1 MKTIFALS
9 AVLALTGCASVI
21 GEKMQPLSVTTV
33 FESKEIAGLGC
44 TLSNDAGSWTLTSP
58 ASVVVHK
65 STGDLAIDCKKDAYV
80 GNATAVSRANG
91 AVWGNLLLGGGIG
104 YVVDRNTGA
113 GFDYPSGIVVT
124 VRQLVAPA
132 LGVNDAAIDVP
143 LKLMSPSQSA
153 ARIN

>member
-1 MKTIFALS
+1 MKSILVLS
-9 AVLALTGCASVI
+9 GVLAMTGCASVI
-21 GEKMQPLSVTTV
+21 GEKMQPVSVTTV

-65 STGDLAIDCKKDAYV
+65 STGDLTVDCKKDAYV
-80 GNATAVSRANG
+80 GNARAVSKANG
-91 AVWGNLLLGGGIG
+91 AVWGNILLGGGIG
-104 YVVDRNTGA
+104 YVVDRSTGA

-132 LGVNDAAIDVP
+132 LSVNDAAIDVP

-153 ARIN
+153 ARVN